1 MTEQTATSI
10 VVDEIVDATP
20 ARLFELLA
28 DPANHQDIDGS
39 SMVRAAT
46 GSEAVTGVGQT
57 FVMDMHIPGREYQ
70 MENHITAFES
80 DRLIEWKPSRVGAEP
95 VGMLWRWELEPVGE
109 TQTRVV
115 HTYDWS
121 AVTDP
126 AVLER
131 VTFPR
136 VPAVDLERSVRRLGA
151 LA

>member
-1 MTEQTATSI
+1 MTEQTDTSI
-10 VVDEIVDATP
+10 VIDDVLDATP
-20 ARLFELLA
+20 ARLFELLS
-28 DPANHQDIDGS
+28 DPSSHQDIDGS
-39 SMVRAAT
+39 GMVRAAA
-46 GSEAVTGVGQT
+46 GSTPVTAVGQS
-57 FVMDMHIPGREYQ
+57 FVMDMHLPGREYQ
-70 MENHITAFES
+70 MENHVTAFEA
-80 DRLIEWKPSRVGAEP
+80 DRLIEWKPARVGSGP
-95 VGMLWRWELEPVGE
+95 VGMLWRWELEAVGADK
-109 TQTRVV
+109 TRVI

>member
-1 MTEQTATSI
+1 MTEQTDTSI
-10 VVDEIVDATP
+10 VIDDVLDATP

-39 SMVRAAT
+39 GMVRAAP
-46 GSEAVTGVGQT
+46 GSTPVTEVGQS
-57 FVMDMHIPGREYQ
+57 FVMDMHLPGREYQ
-70 MENHITAFES
+70 MENHVTAFEA
-80 DRLIEWKPSRVGAEP
+80 DRLIEWKPARVGSEP
-95 VGMLWRWELEPVGE
+95 VGMLWRWELEAVGE
-109 TQTRVV
+109 DKTRVV

-136 VPAVDLERSVRRLGA
+136 VPAADLERSVRRLGT

>member
-1 MTEQTATSI
+1 MTEQTDTSI
-10 VVDEIVDATP
+10 VIDDVLDATP

-28 DPANHQDIDGS
+28 DPVNHQDIDGS
-39 SMVRAAT
+39 GMVRAAT
-46 GSEAVTGVGQT
+46 GSTPVTSVGQT
-57 FVMDMHIPGREYQ
+57 FVMDMHLPGREYQ
-70 MENHITAFES
+70 MENHITAFEP
-80 DRLIEWKPSRVGAEP
+80 DRLIEWKPARVGAEP

-109 TQTRVV
+109 DKTRVI

-136 VPAVDLERSVRRLGA
+136 VPAVDLERSVRRLGS

>member
-1 MTEQTATSI
+1 MTTQTETSI
-10 VVDEIVDATP
+10 VVDDVVDGTP
-20 ARLFELLA
+20 ARLFEILA

-39 SMVRAAT
+39 GMVRSAT
-46 GSEAVTGVGQT
+46 GSSPVTDVGQT
-57 FVMDMHIPGREYQ
+57 FVMDMRIPGRDYQ
-70 MENHITAFES
+70 MENHITAFEPG
-80 DRLIEWKPSRVGAEP
+80 RLIEWKPARVGSEP
-95 VGMLWRWELEPVGE
+95 IGMLWRWELEAVGDDK
-109 TQTRVV
+109 TRVV

-136 VPAVDLERSVRRLGA
+136 VPAADLERSVRRLGD